1 MQPVLLDAADV
12 RRLLDLDRLIDVME
26 ETLAV
31 FSSGGARQPVRQAL
45 PVTQHGGF
53 FVVMPALLGD
63 AMGTKLVTFYPRN
76 AERGLETHMALVTLF
91 EPSTGE
97 PLVVMDGTYLT
108 EMRTAAVSAA
118 ATRRLA
124 AGDARV
130 LAILGSGVQAR
141 SHLELLSRVRGFEE
155 VRIWSPT
162 REHVERFV
170 EAARPRHAARIVA
183 CDSAEAAVRGAS
195 VVVTA
200 TSATEPVLR
209 GAWLEPG
216 AHVNAVGA
224 CVAGWRELDD
234 DAMRNLVYV
243 DSRAAAA
250 VESGDVILSKCPVYA
265 ELGELFSGAVPAR
278 ADEITVF
285 KSLGL
290 AVEDVAAASLVWRA
304 FRGERRPVRVL
315 FVCTHNS
322 ARSQM
327 AEAILRRAG
336 GGRFEVQ
343 SAGTQPGR
351 VHPLAIEVMA
361 DRGLDLGSH
370 RSKSVNELTGK
381 TFDYVITVCDG
392 AKESCPLFPGAV
404 ERLHWSIADPS
415 TAEGTES
422 ERRDAFERAAAEL
435 SSRIDLL
442 VTQVTHRGAQP
453 SRRTR

>member
-1 MQPVLLDAADV
+1 
-12 RRLLDLDRLIDVME
+12 ME

-45 PVTQHGGF
+45 PVTEHGGF

-76 AERGLETHMALVTLF
+76 AERGLETHMALVALF
-91 EPSTGE
+91 DPSTGE

-124 AGDARV
+124 ASDARV

-141 SHLELLSRVRGFEE
+141 SHLDLLTRVRGFEE
-155 VRIWSPT
+155 VRVWSPT
-162 REHVERFV
+162 RAHVERFV
-170 EAARPRHAARIVA
+170 EAARQRHAVRLVG
-183 CDSAEAAVRGAS
+183 CDTAEAAVRGAS

-209 GAWLEPG
+209 GEWLAPG

-234 DAMRNLVYV
+234 DVMRNVIYV

-265 ELGELFSGAVPAR
+265 ELGELFSDAVPAR

-304 FRGERRPVRVL
+304 FRDERGHLPRPR
-315 FVCTHNS
+315 
-322 ARSQM
+322 
-327 AEAILRRAG
+327 
-336 GGRFEVQ
+336 
-343 SAGTQPGR
+343 
-351 VHPLAIEVMA
+351 
-361 DRGLDLGSH
+361 
-370 RSKSVNELTGK
+370 
-381 TFDYVITVCDG
+381 
-392 AKESCPLFPGAV
+392 
-404 ERLHWSIADPS
+404 
-415 TAEGTES
+415 
-422 ERRDAFERAAAEL
+422 
-435 SSRIDLL
+435 
-442 VTQVTHRGAQP
+442 
-453 SRRTR
+453 